1 MVEALKQH
9 RVIQLETQLAMGVA
23 WVDCDLVFPNK
34 CGDFIV
40 PATLANHFS
49 QLLKE
54 IGLPRVRLCAM
65 RLAAS
70 LEGLKDGTF
79 EQDDV

>member
-1 MVEALKQH
+1 M
-9 RVIQLETQLAMGVA
+9 IQLETWLAMGVA
-23 WVDCDLVFPNK
+23 WVARDLVFPNK
-34 CGDFIV
+34 YGDFIV
-40 PATLANHFS
+40 PATPANHFS
-49 QLLKE
+49 RLLKQ

-70 LEGLKDGTF
+70 LEVLKDGTF